1 MGLLDDLTDPVKLRG
16 QIRVQC
22 SVCLLLKALDF
33 KEAEKLASVIED
45 GNVKKAAVARILQD
59 NGYKIGADAITRHA
73 RRECS
78 RN

>member
-22 SVCLLLKALDF
+22 SVCLLLKALDP